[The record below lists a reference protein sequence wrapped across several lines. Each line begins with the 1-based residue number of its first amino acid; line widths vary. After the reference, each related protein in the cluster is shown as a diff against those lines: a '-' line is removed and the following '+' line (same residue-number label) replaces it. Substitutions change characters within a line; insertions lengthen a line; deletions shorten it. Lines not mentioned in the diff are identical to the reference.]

1 MKKRKPANPPV
12 TQPNR
17 SHPSRTWPESS
28 TPAHHPATGQVLS
41 EVEDDSPYLPKQPR
55 QKTRIK
61 KGKPTVTIAPGLR
74 STRDVVI
81 IRPK

>member
-17 SHPSRTWPESS
+17 SRPSRTWPESS
-28 TPAHHPATGQVLS
+28 TPAQHPATGQVLS
-41 EVEDDSPYLPKQPR
+41 EVEGNSPYLPKQPR
-55 QKTRIK
+55 QKTKII

-74 STRDVVI
+74 STHDVFI
-81 IRPK
+81 NRPK